1 MIKRIQHIMVVIFL
15 ITVPVISLADNTMPL
30 HEIQVRF
37 DPEQHRLSGESRI
50 TLPPGKDRTIQTGG
64 IEVASISVSGAAYRE
79 DEKAGTVVIEAGTG
93 PRVVN
98 ITYAVSYAPAG
109 PTGREEG
116 IEQANVVGPEG
127 IALTGTWY
135 PFIEGLAV
143 FRLRALLPRGFEGI
157 SEADDVSVKERPD
170 GLREFSFAFDHP
182 VDGISLVAGKYR
194 VRTVRHK
201 AVDILT
207 FFFPEEEELGGKYL
221 EYTKRYLDFYEDLIG
236 PYPFRR
242 FAVVENILPTG
253 YSMPTFTLLG
263 RDVVRL
269 PFIVETSLGHE
280 ILHQWF
286 GNSVYADRTTG
297 NWAEGLTTYLAD
309 HQYEEMKEKGWEYR
323 KQTLLS
329 FRSYI
334 TPENDFSLKDFTSRT
349 DRATASVGYGKTAMV
364 FHMLQQEL
372 GADTFVRALREFYS
386 KNRFSRAS
394 WADIQK
400 ACEEASGSD
409 LAWFFKQWVEGKG
422 AVNIQVR
429 DAMIRYE
436 GTLARV
442 FFDIEQKERT
452 DRFLLPVVLRTDKG
466 EIRKTFRIDK
476 ESAALEIET
485 EENPR
490 ELLIDRDYDL
500 FRTLSND
507 ETAPVISAILGDKK
521 RLFVI
526 PDEKEEEYKGLT
538 GFLTA
543 NGFTEKKEAEVTYD
557 DIRGSSMLVPAD
569 TALVKRLYARLD
581 MPEGDFS
588 IVTKF
593 SPYSVQKCIG
603 IIHAASAVVME
614 DYLQR
619 ITHYG
624 KYTTLVFKDGRN
636 IEKSIEASERG
647 MGMLL
652 SAEVRGVGVPQL
664 EPLSKIIDAVSGK
677 DIVYVGEYHD
687 RFDNHRVQL
696 QVIRELYQRNSN
708 LAIGMEMFQ
717 QPFQKVLDD
726 YIGGVIDE
734 RTFLK
739 KSEYFKRWS
748 FDYNLYRE
756 ILLFAR
762 ENKIPV
768 IALNIRKEIVS
779 KVSKNGIRALSP
791 EDLKEVPGEMD
802 LSDREYKERLR
813 EAFAGHAS
821 PEGRNFDFFYQSQV
835 LWDESMAHNLNDFLT
850 RNPGSQVVVLA
861 GAGHMIYGSGIPKR
875 AYRLNRREYA
885 VILNSGSEEIDKNV
899 ADFVLFPAAVPFME
913 TPKLG
918 VQLTDDAGT
927 VTIAAVSPE
936 SAGGKAGLKGE
947 DVIISLDGEK
957 MEAVEDVKIHLLY
970 RKKGDAVS
978 VKVKRKRF
986 LFGDTEMEFKVV
998 L

>member
-1 MIKRIQHIMVVIFL
+1 MIKGIQHIMFAVFFVM
-15 ITVPVISLADNTMPL
+15 VPVISRADNTMPL

-37 DPEQHRLSGESRI
+37 DIEQHRLSGESRI
-50 TLPPGKDRTIQTGG
+50 TLPPGKGWTIQTGG
-64 IEVASISVSGAAYRE
+64 TTVASISVSGAAYKE
-79 DEKAGTVVIEAGTG
+79 DTKAGTIAIEAGTS
-93 PRVVN
+93 PSVVN
-98 ITYAVSYAPAG
+98 IAYAASYGPARAS
-109 PTGREEG
+109 GREDG

-127 IALTGTWY
+127 IALTGAWY
-135 PFIEGLAV
+135 PVTEGLAV
-143 FRLRALLPRGFEGI
+143 FRLTAHLPGGFEGI
-157 SEADDVSVKERPD
+157 SEADAVMVKERPD
-170 GLREFSFAFDHP
+170 GLREFSFVFDHP
-182 VDGISLVAGKYR
+182 VDGISLIAGKYL

-201 AVDILT
+201 SVDIVT
-207 FFFPEEEELGGKYL
+207 CFFPEEEELGEKYL
-221 EYTKRYLDFYEDLIG
+221 EYTKKYLDLYEDLIG

-263 RDVVRL
+263 KEVVRL

-309 HQYEEMKEKGWEYR
+309 HQYEEMKGKGWEYR
-323 KQTLLS
+323 KQALLS
-329 FRSYI
+329 FRNYI
-334 TPENDFSLKDFTSRT
+334 TTENDFSLKDFTSRI

-364 FHMLQQEL
+364 FHMLKQEL
-372 GADTFVRALREFYS
+372 GADTFIRALKEFYA
-386 KNRFSRAS
+386 KNRFSHAS

-400 ACEEASGSD
+400 ACEAASGHE
-409 LAWFFKQWVEGKG
+409 LGWFFRQWVEGTG
-422 AVNIQVR
+422 AVDFQIR
-429 DAMIRYE
+429 DAMVRYE
-436 GTLARV
+436 GSNARV
-442 FFDIEQKERT
+442 FFDVKQKERN
-452 DRFLLPVVLRTDKG
+452 DSFLLPVVLKTDKG
-466 EIRKTFRIDK
+466 EVQKTFRIDK
-476 ESAALEIET
+476 ESATIEIET
-485 EENPR
+485 KEIPQ
-490 ELLIDRDYDL
+490 ELRIDRDYDL
-500 FRTLSND
+500 FRTLSAD
-507 ETAPVISAILGDKK
+507 ETAPIISAILGDKK

-526 PDEKEEEYKGLT
+526 PHGKEQEYKVLS

-543 NGFTEKKEAEVTYD
+543 NGFTEKKEEEVTYD
-557 DIRGSSMLVPAD
+557 DIKGLSMIVPAD
-569 TALVKRLYARLD
+569 TALVKRLFARLD
-581 MPEGDFS
+581 MPEGDFA

-593 SPYSVQKCIG
+593 SPYSTKNCIG
-603 IIHAASAVVME
+603 IIHSVSTADMK

-636 IEKSIEASERG
+636 IAKSTDAGERG
-647 MGMLL
+647 MGIPL
-652 SAEVRGVGVPQL
+652 SEEVRGIGVQQL
-664 EPLSKIIDAVSGK
+664 EPLSRIIDTVSRK

-696 QVIRELYQRNSN
+696 QVIRELYRRNRN

-717 QPFQKVLDD
+717 QPFQKALDD
-726 YIGGVIDE
+726 YIAGTIDE
-734 RTFLK
+734 KTFLK
-739 KSEYFKRWS
+739 KSEYFKRWA

-779 KVSKNGIRALSP
+779 KVSREGLQALSAA
-791 EDLKEVPGEMD
+791 ELKEVPGDID
-802 LSDREYKERLR
+802 LSDGEYKERLR
-813 EAFAGHAS
+813 EAFAGHAGR
-821 PEGRNFDFFYQSQV
+821 EGRNFDFFYQSQV
-835 LWDESMAHNLNDFLT
+835 LWDESMAHNLNDFMT
-850 RNPGSQVVVLA
+850 INPGRQVVVLA
-861 GAGHMIYGSGIPKR
+861 GGGHMVYGSGIPKR

-885 VILNSGSEEIDKNV
+885 VILNSGSEEVEQNV
-899 ADFVLFPAAVPFME
+899 ADFVLFPAPVPFME

-918 VQLTDDAGT
+918 VQLKDEGGM

-936 SAGGKAGLKGE
+936 SAAGKAGLSEG
-947 DVIISLDGEK
+947 DVIISLDNEK
-957 MEAVEDVKIHLLY
+957 MEGVEDVKIHLLY
-970 RKKGDAVS
+970 KKKGDALS